1 MSWYSKF
8 KVAKVNGFDM
18 LVDPQ
23 DDNISQ
29 ILLNDGVWEKAG
41 TEVVKRDLGFGTFV
55 DCGAHIGYYSLLAA
69 RTARQVYA
77 FELSPYS
84 FRYLTLNILINHL
97 TNVEAYPL
105 ALWDEPDE
113 FGSADSSG
121 NIGGNGIVNPR
132 GGWRAVQAVTL
143 DSMFASGIQI
153 DMIKVDCEETDRK
166 VLRGANRILNEW
178 SPRLLIESPDKE
190 YLTAL
195 GYKMQENLYSGQ
207 GPLEYWVK
215 P

>member
-29 ILLNDGVWEKAG
+29 IL
-41 TEVVKRDLGFGTFV
+41 
-55 DCGAHIGYYSLLAA
+55 
-69 RTARQVYA
+69 
-77 FELSPYS
+77 
-84 FRYLTLNILINHL
+84 
-97 TNVEAYPL
+97 
-105 ALWDEPDE
+105 
-113 FGSADSSG
+113 
-121 NIGGNGIVNPR
+121 
-132 GGWRAVQAVTL
+132 
-143 DSMFASGIQI
+143 
-153 DMIKVDCEETDRK
+153 
-166 VLRGANRILNEW
+166 LNEW